1 MGLRAWFRVRR
12 QPVAMSLGLLLARIM
27 VGAALTIHGWGKIQQ
42 PFGWMGENAFAPGWL
57 QALAALSEF
66 GGGIAWALGALMPL
80 ASFGLLCTMAVAVY
94 VHLVVRGDPLV
105 QGYELALLYL
115 CVALVFLAT
124 GPGAVSLDRAL
135 FGERGSSRA

>member
-1 MGLRAWFRVRR
+1 MSPRDWFRVRS
-12 QPVAMSLGLLLARIM
+12 QPVAVSLALVPLR
-27 VGAALTIHGWGKIQQ
+27 VAAGVAMAIHGWGKIQQ